1 MADGA
6 QHGELLVGHGLGTT
20 VPCVTVRV
28 ERVGDRVRALVAD
41 NGPGL
46 AVAADEAE
54 HIFEAF
60 FTRKPQGTGLG
71 LSIVQ
76 QIVQDHEGG
85 VRVASTG
92 PGGTAFEIVLPAC
105 DPPAAS
111 VSSPGLL

>member
-1 MADGA
+1 M
-6 QHGELLVGHGLGTT
+6 
-20 VPCVTVRV
+20 
-28 ERVGDRVRALVAD
+28 AD

-46 AVAADEAE
+46 TIATNEAE

-76 QIVQDHEGG
+76 QIVQDHEGS

-92 PGGTAFEIVLPAC
+92 PAGTAFEIVLPAAI
-105 DPPAAS
+105 PPAAS
-111 VSSPGLL
+111 